1 MASLTDEQ
9 QSVMDFLL
17 RGDHVFLTGGGGVG
31 KSYLLAAIDHD
42 FPGMKHRF
50 SGTRLPR
57 IQMCALTG
65 CAALLLGHKAKTLH
79 SWAGIGLGKGTM
91 GELYVKIRRNTKSM
105 RNWLLT
111 DLLIIDE
118 VSMMTAELLD
128 KLNELGKKIRKST
141 KPFGGIQVLLV
152 GDFYQL
158 PPVNRGDEKT
168 QFAFESAVWKEAA
181 FTCVEL
187 TIIQRQK
194 DEGFQSILKE
204 ARRGAL
210 TKESCQV
217 LRQYEGRDWRSQ
229 KIRPTLLF
237 PRRSEVE
244 LINDTNLK
252 ALKGQRE
259 TFKARLVYDGKMP
272 NGFVESDEGFQRALT
287 KMDADG
293 AYSTQL
299 ELVQEAQVMLIANID
314 PEAGLV
320 NGSRGV
326 VAGFCPSS
334 RLPMIEFMNG
344 ARKLIGQHNWP
355 IEDYEFCARSQIPL
369 RLAWAVTIHKC
380 VAADTLLSIPN
391 YGLCPIQELE
401 ITNQKQG
408 TIYYPTNQSICG
420 LSETKQIIEIY
431 KGFVEDGITLET
443 SFGYEITCSN
453 RHPLLTYNQDTHT
466 FEWKKVPEIKLND
479 HVIIKKG
486 ANVYGDYYR
495 FQFVCKG
502 TYYNKKIRIPEC
514 LNEQF
519 GYLLGVYLGDGSI
532 NKKTYRFDLI
542 SMDYDIITRCVAILD
557 ELFGIKLEIHE
568 CSNRKTKTWRIFF
581 HSKQLIE
588 LFEFIGYKFEKAPK
602 KEIPFIILKSPFSV
616 QASVVQGL
624 FDTDGGVS
632 RTCLNFTTTSYIMSK
647 QIQNIMLNMGILI
660 SRHILHEEDTVKHW
674 SRAFRL
680 TLSGKSAIEF
690 NRQIGF
696 YCERKKK
703 KSELLFVIKNKLR
716 KDNNSQTFELPNGA
730 SLLNNLRNEMYNGV
744 KRLNVVKT
752 QITKMGRKLLS
763 SLITKK
769 QKLRCDSINVLLQ
782 SITKMDQYPTGK
794 FLTFIHDNGIM
805 IDTIK
810 SMVTVPNIQM
820 YDIGVTPHNTS
831 GYLPD
836 GHDFIANGFVN
847 HNCQGSTLDSALV
860 DIGPGN
866 FEYGQAYVALSRV
879 RSLEA
884 LFVHDFDPA
893 AFRAHPTVRG
903 FYQQMTVASMDPEER
918 DRIRLQSSVT
928 SEERSI
934 VAEPSRPVQ
943 AIRVIKEEPM
953 QKTNDELTATE
964 PKDPVIEPG
973 TVPGNWLYD
982 SAPDGWKGILYAC
995 HEKLLELSQ
1004 FLSTKTFFPP
1014 KEHIWFALE
1023 QTPLSDIKVV
1033 ILGQDPYP
1041 TPGNAHGLAF
1051 SVLPDMRPLP
1061 ASLKNIYKELA
1072 TDQGIVP
1079 PSHGYLAG
1087 WAKQGVLLLN
1097 TVLTVEAGAP
1107 QSHAKIGWE
1116 EVTDQIIRAIAAQ
1129 SRQTIFVLW
1138 GKSAQIKRKLLGMY
1152 LDSHHHRVIE
1162 SAHPSPLSA
1171 SKGFFGSAPFGMI
1184 NGWLIEMG
1192 KEPIRWNDLPTVD
1205 G

>member
-42 FPGMKHRF
+42 FPGMKQRF

-79 SWAGIGLGKGTM
+79 SWAGIGLGKGTV

-141 KPFGGIQVLLV
+141 KPFGGLQVLLV

-158 PPVNRGDEKT
+158 PPVSRGDEKT

-194 DEGFQSILKE
+194 DEGFQRILKE

-210 TKESCQV
+210 TKESCEV

-252 ALKGQRE
+252 VLKGQRE
-259 TFKARLVYDGKMP
+259 SFKARLVYDGKMP

-334 RLPMIEFMNG
+334 HLPMIEFMNG

-369 RLAWAVTIHKC
+369 RLAWACTVHK
-380 VAADTLLSIPN
+380 A
-391 YGLCPIQELE
+391 
-401 ITNQKQG
+401 QG
-408 TIYYPTNQSICG
+408 
-420 LSETKQIIEIY
+420 
-431 KGFVEDGITLET
+431 
-443 SFGYEITCSN
+443 CS
-453 RHPLLTYNQDTHT
+453 
-466 FEWKKVPEIKLND
+466 
-479 HVIIKKG
+479 
-486 ANVYGDYYR
+486 
-495 FQFVCKG
+495 
-502 TYYNKKIRIPEC
+502 
-514 LNEQF
+514 
-519 GYLLGVYLGDGSI
+519 
-532 NKKTYRFDLI
+532 
-542 SMDYDIITRCVAILD
+542 
-557 ELFGIKLEIHE
+557 
-568 CSNRKTKTWRIFF
+568 
-581 HSKQLIE
+581 
-588 LFEFIGYKFEKAPK
+588 
-602 KEIPFIILKSPFSV
+602 
-616 QASVVQGL
+616 
-624 FDTDGGVS
+624 
-632 RTCLNFTTTSYIMSK
+632 
-647 QIQNIMLNMGILI
+647 
-660 SRHILHEEDTVKHW
+660 
-674 SRAFRL
+674 
-680 TLSGKSAIEF
+680 
-690 NRQIGF
+690 
-696 YCERKKK
+696 
-703 KSELLFVIKNKLR
+703 
-716 KDNNSQTFELPNGA
+716 
-730 SLLNNLRNEMYNGV
+730 
-744 KRLNVVKT
+744 
-752 QITKMGRKLLS
+752 
-763 SLITKK
+763 
-769 QKLRCDSINVLLQ
+769 
-782 SITKMDQYPTGK
+782 
-794 FLTFIHDNGIM
+794 
-805 IDTIK
+805 
-810 SMVTVPNIQM
+810 
-820 YDIGVTPHNTS
+820 
-831 GYLPD
+831 
-836 GHDFIANGFVN
+836 
-847 HNCQGSTLDSALV
+847 LDSALV

-893 AFRAHPTVRG
+893 AFRAHPTVRA
-903 FYQQMTVASMDPEER
+903 FYQKMAVASMDPEER
-918 DRIRLQSSVT
+918 DRIRSQAAVT

-943 AIRVIKEEPM
+943 AIHVIKEPEA
-953 QKTNDELTATE
+953 TLTRAE
-964 PKDPVIEPG
+964 PVIEPG
-973 TVPGNWLYD
+973 SVPGNWLYD
-982 SAPDGWKGILYAC
+982 SVPDGWKGIIYPC

-1023 QTPLSDIKVV
+1023 QTPLSSIKVV

-1051 SVLPDMRPLP
+1051 SVLPNVRPLP

-1072 TDQGIVP
+1072 SDQGIVP
-1079 PSHGYLAG
+1079 PAHGYLAG
-1087 WAKQGVLLLN
+1087 WAKQGILLLN

-1129 SRQTIFVLW
+1129 TRQVIFVLW
-1138 GKSAQIKRKLLGMY
+1138 GKSAQVKRKLLGMY
-1152 LDSHHHRVIE
+1152 LDSHQHRVIE

-1184 NGWLIEMG
+1184 NGWLTEMA
-1192 KEPIRWNDLPTVD
+1192 KEPIRWNDLPIVD

>member
-1 MASLTDEQ
+1 MASLTGEQ

-31 KSYLLAAIDHD
+31 KSYLLAAIDRD

-79 SWAGIGLGKGTM
+79 SWAGIGLGKGTV
-91 GELYVKIRRNTKSM
+91 GELYVKIRRNAKSM

-141 KPFGGIQVLLV
+141 KPFGGIQILLV

-158 PPVNRGDEKT
+158 PPVSRGDEKT

-194 DEGFQSILKE
+194 DEGFQRILKE

-217 LRQYEGRDWRSQ
+217 LRQYEGRDWRNQ

-334 RLPMIEFMNG
+334 HLPIIEFMNG
-344 ARKLIGQHNWP
+344 ARKMIGQHNWP

-369 RLAWAVTIHKC
+369 RLAWACTTHK
-380 VAADTLLSIPN
+380 A
-391 YGLCPIQELE
+391 Q
-401 ITNQKQG
+401 
-408 TIYYPTNQSICG
+408 
-420 LSETKQIIEIY
+420 
-431 KGFVEDGITLET
+431 
-443 SFGYEITCSN
+443 
-453 RHPLLTYNQDTHT
+453 
-466 FEWKKVPEIKLND
+466 
-479 HVIIKKG
+479 
-486 ANVYGDYYR
+486 
-495 FQFVCKG
+495 
-502 TYYNKKIRIPEC
+502 
-514 LNEQF
+514 
-519 GYLLGVYLGDGSI
+519 
-532 NKKTYRFDLI
+532 
-542 SMDYDIITRCVAILD
+542 
-557 ELFGIKLEIHE
+557 
-568 CSNRKTKTWRIFF
+568 
-581 HSKQLIE
+581 
-588 LFEFIGYKFEKAPK
+588 
-602 KEIPFIILKSPFSV
+602 
-616 QASVVQGL
+616 
-624 FDTDGGVS
+624 GVS
-632 RTCLNFTTTSYIMSK
+632 
-647 QIQNIMLNMGILI
+647 
-660 SRHILHEEDTVKHW
+660 
-674 SRAFRL
+674 
-680 TLSGKSAIEF
+680 
-690 NRQIGF
+690 
-696 YCERKKK
+696 
-703 KSELLFVIKNKLR
+703 
-716 KDNNSQTFELPNGA
+716 
-730 SLLNNLRNEMYNGV
+730 
-744 KRLNVVKT
+744 
-752 QITKMGRKLLS
+752 
-763 SLITKK
+763 
-769 QKLRCDSINVLLQ
+769 
-782 SITKMDQYPTGK
+782 
-794 FLTFIHDNGIM
+794 
-805 IDTIK
+805 
-810 SMVTVPNIQM
+810 
-820 YDIGVTPHNTS
+820 
-831 GYLPD
+831 
-836 GHDFIANGFVN
+836 
-847 HNCQGSTLDSALV
+847 LDSALV
-860 DIGPGN
+860 DIGAGN

-903 FYQQMTVASMDPEER
+903 FYQKMAVASMDPEER

-928 SEERSI
+928 SEERT
-934 VAEPSRPVQ
+934 VMAEPSRLVQ
-943 AIRVIKEEPM
+943 AIHVIKEEPEV
-953 QKTNDELTATE
+953 KKNVETATAPMPEQKE
-964 PKDPVIEPG
+964 PIIEPG
-973 TVPGNWLYD
+973 AAAGNWLYD
-982 SAPDGWKGILYAC
+982 SAPDGWKGVLYAC

-1004 FLSTKTFFPP
+1004 FLSTKTFLPP
-1014 KEHIWFALE
+1014 REHIWFALE
-1023 QTPLSDIKVV
+1023 RTALSDIKVV

-1051 SVLPDMRPLP
+1051 SVLPDVRPIP

-1072 TDQGIVP
+1072 TDQGVVP
-1079 PSHGYLAG
+1079 PAHGYLVG
-1087 WAKQGVLLLN
+1087 WATQGVLLLN

-1129 SRQTIFVLW
+1129 TRGTIFVLW

-1152 LDSHHHRVIE
+1152 LDSHQHRVIE

-1171 SKGFFGSAPFGMI
+1171 SRGFFGSAPFGKI
-1184 NGWLIEMG
+1184 NGGLTEMG
-1192 KEPIRWNDLPTVD
+1192 KEPIRWNELPIVD

>member
-79 SWAGIGLGKGTM
+79 SWAGIGLGKGTV

-128 KLNELGKKIRKST
+128 KLNELGKRIRKST
-141 KPFGGIQVLLV
+141 KPFGGLQVLLV

-158 PPVNRGDEKT
+158 PPVSRGDEKT

-194 DEGFQSILKE
+194 DEGFQRILKE

-210 TKESCQV
+210 SKESCQV
-217 LRQYEGRDWRSQ
+217 LREYEGRDWRSQ

-252 ALKGQRE
+252 VLKGSRE
-259 TFKARLVYDGKMP
+259 LYKARLVYDGKMP
-272 NGFVESDEGFQRALT
+272 NGFLESDEGFQRALT

-334 RLPMIEFMNG
+334 HLPMIEFMNG

-369 RLAWAVTIHKC
+369 RLAWACTTHK
-380 VAADTLLSIPN
+380 A
-391 YGLCPIQELE
+391 
-401 ITNQKQG
+401 QG
-408 TIYYPTNQSICG
+408 
-420 LSETKQIIEIY
+420 
-431 KGFVEDGITLET
+431 
-443 SFGYEITCSN
+443 CS
-453 RHPLLTYNQDTHT
+453 
-466 FEWKKVPEIKLND
+466 
-479 HVIIKKG
+479 
-486 ANVYGDYYR
+486 
-495 FQFVCKG
+495 
-502 TYYNKKIRIPEC
+502 
-514 LNEQF
+514 
-519 GYLLGVYLGDGSI
+519 
-532 NKKTYRFDLI
+532 
-542 SMDYDIITRCVAILD
+542 
-557 ELFGIKLEIHE
+557 
-568 CSNRKTKTWRIFF
+568 
-581 HSKQLIE
+581 
-588 LFEFIGYKFEKAPK
+588 
-602 KEIPFIILKSPFSV
+602 
-616 QASVVQGL
+616 
-624 FDTDGGVS
+624 
-632 RTCLNFTTTSYIMSK
+632 
-647 QIQNIMLNMGILI
+647 
-660 SRHILHEEDTVKHW
+660 
-674 SRAFRL
+674 
-680 TLSGKSAIEF
+680 
-690 NRQIGF
+690 
-696 YCERKKK
+696 
-703 KSELLFVIKNKLR
+703 
-716 KDNNSQTFELPNGA
+716 
-730 SLLNNLRNEMYNGV
+730 
-744 KRLNVVKT
+744 
-752 QITKMGRKLLS
+752 
-763 SLITKK
+763 
-769 QKLRCDSINVLLQ
+769 
-782 SITKMDQYPTGK
+782 
-794 FLTFIHDNGIM
+794 
-805 IDTIK
+805 
-810 SMVTVPNIQM
+810 
-820 YDIGVTPHNTS
+820 
-831 GYLPD
+831 
-836 GHDFIANGFVN
+836 
-847 HNCQGSTLDSALV
+847 LDSALV
-860 DIGPGN
+860 DIGAGN

-893 AFRAHPTVRG
+893 AFRAHPTVRA
-903 FYQQMTVASMDPEER
+903 FYQKMAVASMDPEER
-918 DRIRLQSSVT
+918 DRIRLQAAVT

-934 VAEPSRPVQ
+934 VAEPSRPIQ
-943 AIRVIKEEPM
+943 AIHVIKEPEVKKNEETEIPTAEQKEP
-953 QKTNDELTATE
+953 L
-964 PKDPVIEPG
+964 IEPG
-973 TVPGNWLYD
+973 APNWLYD
-982 SAPDGWKGILYAC
+982 SAPDGWKGILYPC

-1014 KEHIWFALE
+1014 KEHIWFALD
-1023 QTPLSDIKVV
+1023 QTPLSSIKVV

-1051 SVLPDMRPLP
+1051 SVLPDVRPLP

-1072 TDQGIVP
+1072 TDQGMIP
-1079 PSHGYLAG
+1079 PAHGYLAG
-1087 WAKQGVLLLN
+1087 WAKQGILLLN

-1129 SRQTIFVLW
+1129 TRQVIFVLW
-1138 GKSAQIKRKLLGMY
+1138 GKSAQVKRKLLGMY
-1152 LDSHHHRVIE
+1152 MDSHQHRVIE

-1192 KEPIRWNDLPTVD
+1192 KEPIRWNDLPIVD

>member
-1 MASLTDEQ
+1 MASLTGEQ

-31 KSYLLAAIDHD
+31 KSYLLAAIDRD

-50 SGTRLPR
+50 SGMRLPR

-79 SWAGIGLGKGTM
+79 SWAGIGLGKGTV
-91 GELYVKIRRNTKSM
+91 GELYVKIRRNAKSM

-141 KPFGGIQVLLV
+141 KPFGGIQILLV

-158 PPVNRGDEKT
+158 PPVSRGDEKT

-194 DEGFQSILKE
+194 DEGFQRILKE

-217 LRQYEGRDWRSQ
+217 LRQYEGRDWRNQ

-334 RLPMIEFMNG
+334 HLPIIEFMNG
-344 ARKLIGQHNWP
+344 ARKMIGQHNWP

-369 RLAWAVTIHKC
+369 RLAWACTTHK
-380 VAADTLLSIPN
+380 A
-391 YGLCPIQELE
+391 Q
-401 ITNQKQG
+401 
-408 TIYYPTNQSICG
+408 
-420 LSETKQIIEIY
+420 
-431 KGFVEDGITLET
+431 
-443 SFGYEITCSN
+443 
-453 RHPLLTYNQDTHT
+453 
-466 FEWKKVPEIKLND
+466 
-479 HVIIKKG
+479 
-486 ANVYGDYYR
+486 
-495 FQFVCKG
+495 
-502 TYYNKKIRIPEC
+502 
-514 LNEQF
+514 
-519 GYLLGVYLGDGSI
+519 
-532 NKKTYRFDLI
+532 
-542 SMDYDIITRCVAILD
+542 
-557 ELFGIKLEIHE
+557 
-568 CSNRKTKTWRIFF
+568 
-581 HSKQLIE
+581 
-588 LFEFIGYKFEKAPK
+588 
-602 KEIPFIILKSPFSV
+602 
-616 QASVVQGL
+616 
-624 FDTDGGVS
+624 GVS
-632 RTCLNFTTTSYIMSK
+632 
-647 QIQNIMLNMGILI
+647 
-660 SRHILHEEDTVKHW
+660 
-674 SRAFRL
+674 
-680 TLSGKSAIEF
+680 
-690 NRQIGF
+690 
-696 YCERKKK
+696 
-703 KSELLFVIKNKLR
+703 
-716 KDNNSQTFELPNGA
+716 
-730 SLLNNLRNEMYNGV
+730 
-744 KRLNVVKT
+744 
-752 QITKMGRKLLS
+752 
-763 SLITKK
+763 
-769 QKLRCDSINVLLQ
+769 
-782 SITKMDQYPTGK
+782 
-794 FLTFIHDNGIM
+794 
-805 IDTIK
+805 
-810 SMVTVPNIQM
+810 
-820 YDIGVTPHNTS
+820 
-831 GYLPD
+831 
-836 GHDFIANGFVN
+836 
-847 HNCQGSTLDSALV
+847 LDSALV
-860 DIGPGN
+860 DIGAGN

-903 FYQQMTVASMDPEER
+903 FYQKMAVASMDPEER

-928 SEERSI
+928 SEERT
-934 VAEPSRPVQ
+934 VMAEPSRLVQ
-943 AIRVIKEEPM
+943 AIHVIKEEPEV
-953 QKTNDELTATE
+953 KKNVETATAPMPEQKE
-964 PKDPVIEPG
+964 PIIEPG
-973 TVPGNWLYD
+973 AAAGNWLYD
-982 SAPDGWKGILYAC
+982 SAPDGWKGVLYAC

-1004 FLSTKTFFPP
+1004 FLSTKTFLPP
-1014 KEHIWFALE
+1014 REHIWFALE
-1023 QTPLSDIKVV
+1023 RTALSDIKVV

-1051 SVLPDMRPLP
+1051 SVLPDVRPIP

-1072 TDQGIVP
+1072 TDQGVVP
-1079 PSHGYLAG
+1079 PAHGYLVG
-1087 WAKQGVLLLN
+1087 WATQGVLLLN

-1129 SRQTIFVLW
+1129 TRGTIFVLW

-1152 LDSHHHRVIE
+1152 LDSHQHRVIE

-1171 SKGFFGSAPFGMI
+1171 SRGFFGSAPFGKI
-1184 NGWLIEMG
+1184 NGGLTEMG
-1192 KEPIRWNDLPTVD
+1192 KEPIRWNELPIVD

>member
-79 SWAGIGLGKGTM
+79 SWAGIGLGKGTV

-141 KPFGGIQVLLV
+141 KPFGGLQVLLV

-158 PPVNRGDEKT
+158 PPVSRGDETTK
-168 QFAFESAVWKEAA
+168 FAFESAVWKEAA

-194 DEGFQSILKE
+194 DEGFQRILKE

-217 LRQYEGRDWRSQ
+217 LREYEGRDWRSQ

-252 ALKGQRE
+252 VLKGQRE
-259 TFKARLVYDGKMP
+259 SYKARLVYDGKMP

-334 RLPMIEFMNG
+334 HLPMIEFMNG

-369 RLAWAVTIHKC
+369 RLAWACTTHK
-380 VAADTLLSIPN
+380 A
-391 YGLCPIQELE
+391 
-401 ITNQKQG
+401 QG
-408 TIYYPTNQSICG
+408 
-420 LSETKQIIEIY
+420 
-431 KGFVEDGITLET
+431 
-443 SFGYEITCSN
+443 CS
-453 RHPLLTYNQDTHT
+453 
-466 FEWKKVPEIKLND
+466 
-479 HVIIKKG
+479 
-486 ANVYGDYYR
+486 
-495 FQFVCKG
+495 
-502 TYYNKKIRIPEC
+502 
-514 LNEQF
+514 
-519 GYLLGVYLGDGSI
+519 
-532 NKKTYRFDLI
+532 
-542 SMDYDIITRCVAILD
+542 
-557 ELFGIKLEIHE
+557 
-568 CSNRKTKTWRIFF
+568 
-581 HSKQLIE
+581 
-588 LFEFIGYKFEKAPK
+588 
-602 KEIPFIILKSPFSV
+602 
-616 QASVVQGL
+616 
-624 FDTDGGVS
+624 
-632 RTCLNFTTTSYIMSK
+632 
-647 QIQNIMLNMGILI
+647 
-660 SRHILHEEDTVKHW
+660 
-674 SRAFRL
+674 
-680 TLSGKSAIEF
+680 
-690 NRQIGF
+690 
-696 YCERKKK
+696 
-703 KSELLFVIKNKLR
+703 
-716 KDNNSQTFELPNGA
+716 
-730 SLLNNLRNEMYNGV
+730 
-744 KRLNVVKT
+744 
-752 QITKMGRKLLS
+752 
-763 SLITKK
+763 
-769 QKLRCDSINVLLQ
+769 
-782 SITKMDQYPTGK
+782 
-794 FLTFIHDNGIM
+794 
-805 IDTIK
+805 
-810 SMVTVPNIQM
+810 
-820 YDIGVTPHNTS
+820 
-831 GYLPD
+831 
-836 GHDFIANGFVN
+836 
-847 HNCQGSTLDSALV
+847 LDSALV
-860 DIGPGN
+860 DIGAGN

-893 AFRAHPTVRG
+893 AFRAHPTVRA
-903 FYQQMTVASMDPEER
+903 FYQKMAVASMDPEER
-918 DRIRLQSSVT
+918 DRIRSQATVT
-928 SEERSI
+928 SKERSI

-943 AIRVIKEEPM
+943 VIHVIKESEAE
-953 QKTNDELTATE
+953 QEKTNKE
-964 PKDPVIEPG
+964 PKEPKEPIIEPG
-973 TVPGNWLYD
+973 AVPENWLYD
-982 SAPDGWKGILYAC
+982 SVPDGWKGILYAC

-1004 FLSTKTFFPP
+1004 FLSTKIFFPP
-1014 KEHIWFALE
+1014 KEHIWFALN
-1023 QTPLSDIKVV
+1023 QTPLSSIKVV

-1051 SVLPDMRPLP
+1051 SVLPDVRPLP

-1072 TDQGIVP
+1072 TDQGVVP
-1079 PSHGYLAG
+1079 PAHGYLAG
-1087 WAKQGVLLLN
+1087 WAKQGILLLN

-1129 SRQTIFVLW
+1129 TRQVIFVLW
-1138 GKSAQIKRKLLGMY
+1138 GKSAQVKRKLLGMY
-1152 LDSHHHRVIE
+1152 LDSHQHRVIE

-1171 SKGFFGSAPFGMI
+1171 SKGFFGSAPFGTI
-1184 NGWLIEMG
+1184 NGWLTEMG
-1192 KEPIRWNDLPTVD
+1192 KEPIRWNDLPIVD

>member
-79 SWAGIGLGKGTM
+79 SWAGIGLGKGTV

-141 KPFGGIQVLLV
+141 KPFGGMQVLLV

-194 DEGFQSILKE
+194 DEGFQRILKE

-217 LRQYEGRDWRSQ
+217 LRQYEGRDWRSH

-252 ALKGQRE
+252 ALKGLRE
-259 TFKARLVYDGKMP
+259 SYKARLVYDGKMP
-272 NGFVESDEGFQRALT
+272 NGFVESDEGFQRALV

-320 NGSRGV
+320 NGSRGI

-369 RLAWAVTIHKC
+369 RLAWACTTHK
-380 VAADTLLSIPN
+380 A
-391 YGLCPIQELE
+391 
-401 ITNQKQG
+401 QG
-408 TIYYPTNQSICG
+408 
-420 LSETKQIIEIY
+420 
-431 KGFVEDGITLET
+431 
-443 SFGYEITCSN
+443 CS
-453 RHPLLTYNQDTHT
+453 
-466 FEWKKVPEIKLND
+466 
-479 HVIIKKG
+479 
-486 ANVYGDYYR
+486 
-495 FQFVCKG
+495 
-502 TYYNKKIRIPEC
+502 
-514 LNEQF
+514 
-519 GYLLGVYLGDGSI
+519 
-532 NKKTYRFDLI
+532 
-542 SMDYDIITRCVAILD
+542 
-557 ELFGIKLEIHE
+557 
-568 CSNRKTKTWRIFF
+568 
-581 HSKQLIE
+581 
-588 LFEFIGYKFEKAPK
+588 
-602 KEIPFIILKSPFSV
+602 
-616 QASVVQGL
+616 
-624 FDTDGGVS
+624 
-632 RTCLNFTTTSYIMSK
+632 
-647 QIQNIMLNMGILI
+647 
-660 SRHILHEEDTVKHW
+660 
-674 SRAFRL
+674 
-680 TLSGKSAIEF
+680 
-690 NRQIGF
+690 
-696 YCERKKK
+696 
-703 KSELLFVIKNKLR
+703 
-716 KDNNSQTFELPNGA
+716 
-730 SLLNNLRNEMYNGV
+730 
-744 KRLNVVKT
+744 
-752 QITKMGRKLLS
+752 
-763 SLITKK
+763 
-769 QKLRCDSINVLLQ
+769 
-782 SITKMDQYPTGK
+782 
-794 FLTFIHDNGIM
+794 
-805 IDTIK
+805 
-810 SMVTVPNIQM
+810 
-820 YDIGVTPHNTS
+820 
-831 GYLPD
+831 
-836 GHDFIANGFVN
+836 
-847 HNCQGSTLDSALV
+847 LDSALV
-860 DIGPGN
+860 DIGAGN

-893 AFRAHPTVRG
+893 AFRAHPTVRA
-903 FYQQMTVASMDPEER
+903 FYKSMMVAQMDSDER
-918 DRIRLQSSVT
+918 DRIRALAAVT
-928 SEERSI
+928 SEEKSV
-934 VAEPSRPVQ
+934 VAEPSRSIQ
-943 AIRVIKEEPM
+943 AIRVIKEEPAEI
-953 QKTNDELTATE
+953 QKVE
-964 PKDPVIEPG
+964 PEVTHTKEEQDIENPMIEPG
-973 TVPGNWLYD
+973 SSGNWLYD
-982 SAPDGWKGILYAC
+982 SAPDGWKEILNPC

-1014 KEHIWFALE
+1014 KEHVWFALD
-1023 QTPLSDIKVV
+1023 QTPLSSIKVV

-1051 SVLPDMRPLP
+1051 SVLPDVRPLP

-1072 TDQGIVP
+1072 TDQGITP
-1079 PSHGYLAG
+1079 PTHGYLAG
-1087 WAKQGVLLLN
+1087 WAKQGILLLN

-1116 EVTDQIIRAIAAQ
+1116 EVTDQIIRSIAAQ
-1129 SRQTIFVLW
+1129 TRQTIFVLW

-1152 LDSHHHRVIE
+1152 LDSHQHRVIE

-1184 NGWLIEMG
+1184 NGWLTEMG

>member
-79 SWAGIGLGKGTM
+79 SWAGIGLGKGTV

-141 KPFGGIQVLLV
+141 KPFGGMQVLLV

-194 DEGFQSILKE
+194 DEGFQRILKE

-217 LRQYEGRDWRSQ
+217 LRQYEGRDWRSH

-252 ALKGQRE
+252 ALKGLRE
-259 TFKARLVYDGKMP
+259 SYKARLVYDGKMP
-272 NGFVESDEGFQRALT
+272 NGFVESDEGFQRALV

-320 NGSRGV
+320 NGSRGI

-369 RLAWAVTIHKC
+369 RLAWACTTHK
-380 VAADTLLSIPN
+380 A
-391 YGLCPIQELE
+391 
-401 ITNQKQG
+401 QG
-408 TIYYPTNQSICG
+408 
-420 LSETKQIIEIY
+420 
-431 KGFVEDGITLET
+431 
-443 SFGYEITCSN
+443 CS
-453 RHPLLTYNQDTHT
+453 
-466 FEWKKVPEIKLND
+466 
-479 HVIIKKG
+479 
-486 ANVYGDYYR
+486 
-495 FQFVCKG
+495 
-502 TYYNKKIRIPEC
+502 
-514 LNEQF
+514 
-519 GYLLGVYLGDGSI
+519 
-532 NKKTYRFDLI
+532 
-542 SMDYDIITRCVAILD
+542 
-557 ELFGIKLEIHE
+557 
-568 CSNRKTKTWRIFF
+568 
-581 HSKQLIE
+581 
-588 LFEFIGYKFEKAPK
+588 
-602 KEIPFIILKSPFSV
+602 
-616 QASVVQGL
+616 
-624 FDTDGGVS
+624 
-632 RTCLNFTTTSYIMSK
+632 
-647 QIQNIMLNMGILI
+647 
-660 SRHILHEEDTVKHW
+660 
-674 SRAFRL
+674 
-680 TLSGKSAIEF
+680 
-690 NRQIGF
+690 
-696 YCERKKK
+696 
-703 KSELLFVIKNKLR
+703 
-716 KDNNSQTFELPNGA
+716 
-730 SLLNNLRNEMYNGV
+730 
-744 KRLNVVKT
+744 
-752 QITKMGRKLLS
+752 
-763 SLITKK
+763 
-769 QKLRCDSINVLLQ
+769 
-782 SITKMDQYPTGK
+782 
-794 FLTFIHDNGIM
+794 
-805 IDTIK
+805 
-810 SMVTVPNIQM
+810 
-820 YDIGVTPHNTS
+820 
-831 GYLPD
+831 
-836 GHDFIANGFVN
+836 
-847 HNCQGSTLDSALV
+847 LDSALV
-860 DIGPGN
+860 DLGAGN

-893 AFRAHPTVRG
+893 AFRAHPTVRA
-903 FYQQMTVASMDPEER
+903 FYKSMMVAQMDSDER
-918 DRIRLQSSVT
+918 DRIRALAAVT
-928 SEERSI
+928 SEEKSV
-934 VAEPSRPVQ
+934 VAEPSRSIQ
-943 AIRVIKEEPM
+943 AIRVIKEEPAEI
-953 QKTNDELTATE
+953 QKVE
-964 PKDPVIEPG
+964 PEVTHTKEEQDIENPMIEPG
-973 TVPGNWLYD
+973 SSGNWLYD
-982 SAPDGWKGILYAC
+982 SAPDGWKEILNPC

-1014 KEHIWFALE
+1014 KEHVWFALD
-1023 QTPLSDIKVV
+1023 QTPLSSIKVV

-1051 SVLPDMRPLP
+1051 SVLPDVRPLP

-1072 TDQGIVP
+1072 TDQGITP
-1079 PSHGYLAG
+1079 PTHGYLAG
-1087 WAKQGVLLLN
+1087 WAKQGILLLN

-1116 EVTDQIIRAIAAQ
+1116 EVTDQIIRSIAAQ
-1129 SRQTIFVLW
+1129 TRQTIFVLW

-1152 LDSHHHRVIE
+1152 LDSHQHRVIE

-1184 NGWLIEMG
+1184 NGWLTEMG